1 MENGS
6 KFYIKDVKVEF
17 KIDHARKSMI
27 FSLFSTKNS
36 DYEIYEIRL
45 RQSEMCNHDVITLKD
60 EFSSDPLGIYFWDG
74 VAFFSPQDVQYIIRH
89 ASIQISKYA
98 ISLSQFKGRDDASL
112 SSSLENGKFPTK
124 LTKWF
129 RTWATKKVSNKIRRF
144 VYSSVNSLLA
154 SVDFNRLEKQSFFL
168 SVFSS
173 KNWSNMHK
181 SSYMKVINHQCC
193 DEVEAFKKIYALP
206 IARKCL
212 MYSSV
217 IDNKIVFNPANDSM
231 RKFLNFMSSGSLIK
245 YAEDYDDNEVF
256 YYDDWKT
263 FLVKSY
269 KPKKLAMLERAM
281 EFMKANFSYCYI
293 KSFYLI
299 SEDAEFDSS
308 LDLRTAMC
316 IAEAIDGSRSK
327 SYWLDDE
334 KRIQKLFQDV
344 YRSYKSDKNGTIALV
359 CAAYPRYNGET
370 KSRAQIMRSMPLYST
385 AWSSFLEKTK
395 FKKKENKDSLFNL
408 VLDEE
413 F

>member
-6 KFYIKDVKVEF
+6 RFYIKDVKVEF
-17 KIDHARKSMI
+17 KIDHTRKSMI
-27 FSLFSTKNS
+27 FSLSSTKNS

-45 RQSEMCNHDVITLKD
+45 RQSKVCDQDVITLQN
-60 EFSSDPLGIYFWDG
+60 EFSTDPVGIYFWDG
-74 VAFFSPQDVQYIIRH
+74 TNFFSPQDVQYILRH
-89 ASIQISKYA
+89 ASIQISKHT

-112 SSSLENGKFPTK
+112 SSSLDHAKFPTK

-129 RTWATKKVSNKIRRF
+129 RTWVLKKASNKIKRF
-144 VYSSVNSLLA
+144 V
-154 SVDFNRLEKQSFFL
+154 LEKQSFFL
-168 SVFSS
+168 SVFARN
-173 KNWSNMHK
+173 NWSNMHK
-181 SSYMKVINHQCC
+181 SSCMKVIDHKCC
-193 DEVEAFKKIYALP
+193 GDVEEFKKTYALP

-217 IDNKIVFNPANDSM
+217 MDNRIIFNPANDSA
-231 RKFLNFMSSGSLIK
+231 RKFLNFMSSGSLLK
-245 YAEDYDDNEVF
+245 YADDDGDGEVF

-269 KPKKLAMLERAM
+269 SPKKLAMLERAM
-281 EFMKANFSYCYI
+281 EHMKANFSYCYI
-293 KSFYLI
+293 KSFCLI

-327 SYWLDDE
+327 SSWIDNEQRAYKVFRE
-334 KRIQKLFQDV
+334 TYQ
-344 YRSYKSDKNGTIALV
+344 SYKSDKNGTIALV
-359 CAAYPRYNGET
+359 CAAYPKYNGET

-395 FKKKENKDSLFNL
+395 FKKENKDSLFNL
-408 VLDEE
+408 VLDDE

>member
-6 KFYIKDVKVEF
+6 RFYIKDVKVEF

-27 FSLFSTKNS
+27 FSLSSTKNS

-45 RQSEMCNHDVITLKD
+45 RQSKVCDQDVITLQN
-60 EFSSDPLGIYFWDG
+60 EFSTDPVGIYFWDG
-74 VAFFSPQDVQYIIRH
+74 TNFFSPQDVQYILRH
-89 ASIQISKYA
+89 ASIQISKHT

-112 SSSLENGKFPTK
+112 SSSLDHAKFPTK

-129 RTWATKKVSNKIRRF
+129 RTWVLKKASNKIKRF
-144 VYSSVNSLLA
+144 VYSSVNSLVS

-168 SVFSS
+168 SVFARN
-173 KNWSNMHK
+173 NWSNMHK
-181 SSYMKVINHQCC
+181 SSCMKVIDHKCC
-193 DEVEAFKKIYALP
+193 GDVEEFKKTYALP

-217 IDNKIVFNPANDSM
+217 MDNRIVFNPANDSA
-231 RKFLNFMSSGSLIK
+231 RKFLNFMSSGSLLK
-245 YAEDYDDNEVF
+245 YTDDDGDGEVF

-269 KPKKLAMLERAM
+269 NPKKLAMLERAM
-281 EFMKANFSYCYI
+281 EHMKANFSYCYI
-293 KSFYLI
+293 KSFCLI

-327 SYWLDDE
+327 SSWTDNEQRAYKVFRE
-334 KRIQKLFQDV
+334 TYQ
-344 YRSYKSDKNGTIALV
+344 SYKSDKNGTIPLV
-359 CAAYPRYNGET
+359 CAAYPKYNGET

-395 FKKKENKDSLFNL
+395 FKKENKDSLFNL
-408 VLDEE
+408 VLDDE